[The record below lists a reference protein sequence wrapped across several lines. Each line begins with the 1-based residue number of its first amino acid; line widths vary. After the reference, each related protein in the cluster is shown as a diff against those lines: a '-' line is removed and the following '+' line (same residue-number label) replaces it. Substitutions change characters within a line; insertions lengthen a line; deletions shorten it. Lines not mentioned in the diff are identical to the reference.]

1 MKKDAILR
9 AATRLFAERGFA
21 NTPTILLARE
31 AGVAEG
37 TIFRH
42 FKSKEEIF
50 CTLIEQ
56 VRKQLRTDIVAYV
69 QSRSPKSGM
78 ETALSIAGGFCAFVR
93 KNRLEF
99 GLVFRDASSRYGD
112 DSDPAFRAIR
122 SMYEDVGYLFYE
134 AILQGQADGT
144 VGAAVHPQD
153 TAALLVCML
162 MGFMRG
168 VHFNVI
174 RQTEVQNDMIPHLLT
189 NITLMLSPTASAAPG
204 GGPDAAGAVS
214 RAGAADRSD
223 AGDPGGPEGAPAA
236 ASDASPGD
244 GAESV
249 RKIWDALKKKLDAF
263 ASSG

>member
-9 AATRLFAERGFA
+9 AATRLFAERGFG
-21 NTPTILLARE
+21 NTPTILLAQE

-42 FKSKEEIF
+42 FKSKDEIF
-50 CTLIEQ
+50 RTLLEQ
-56 VRKQLRTDIVAYV
+56 VRSQLRADIAAYV
-69 QSRSPKSGM
+69 QSRNPTSGM
-78 ETALSIAGGFCAFVR
+78 ETALCIVRAFCAFVR
-93 KNRLEF
+93 KNRMEF

-122 SMYEDVGYLFYE
+122 TMYEDVGYLFYE

-144 VGAAVHPQD
+144 VGAAIHPQD

-189 NITLMLSPTASAAPG
+189 NIALMLSPTASA
-204 GGPDAAGAVS
+204 GPQAGADGEA
-214 RAGAADRSD
+214 RGGSD
-223 AGDPGGPEGAPAA
+223 AGLPGPEG
-236 ASDASPGD
+236 
-244 GAESV
+244 GANRGSKNFGRRE
-249 RKIWDALKKKLDAF
+249 KKA
-263 ASSG
+263 

>member
-9 AATRLFAERGFA
+9 AATRLFAERGFG

-42 FKSKEEIF
+42 FKSKDEIF
-50 CTLIEQ
+50 RTLIEQ
-56 VRKQLRTDIVAYV
+56 VRNQLRADIAAYV
-69 QSRSPKSGM
+69 QSRNPTSGM
-78 ETALSIAGGFCAFVR
+78 ETALAIARAFCVFVR
-93 KNRLEF
+93 KNRMEF

-122 SMYEDVGYLFYE
+122 TMYEDVGYLFYE

-144 VGAAVHPQD
+144 VGAAIHPQD
-153 TAALLVCML
+153 TAAMLVCML

-174 RQTEVQNDMIPHLLT
+174 RQTEVKNDMIPHMLT
-189 NITLMLSPTASAAPG
+189 NIALMLSPEASA
-204 GGPDAAGAVS
+204 GPQAAGL
-214 RAGAADRSD
+214 
-223 AGDPGGPEGAPAA
+223 P
-236 ASDASPGD
+236 
-244 GAESV
+244 
-249 RKIWDALKKKLDAF
+249 
-263 ASSG
+263 